1 MARISIMAGKNKRAI
16 AAGTMNLTTFSRPV
30 PLLHRWTQIKNGRP
44 GSIDRH
50 PTRQKLRTP
59 RFFRGM
65 KRNEPCSRDPCCP
78 LAGWNTR
85 NNFRAAPET
94 EDLWLAQ
101 VQIVREN
108 LNFARD
114 RAFSGASTAT
124 LCFPFTVS
132 CLFLFSF
139 FLSFAHPF
147 VSFIRAPSHPSRRL
161 IAWLRAWQLAPC
173 FSNCWRNVRLLSM
186 KLKFWS
192 YWEVVITWL

>member
-30 PLLHRWTQIKNGRP
+30 PLLHRWTLVKNGRP

-78 LAGWNTR
+78 LPGWNTR

-124 LCFPFTVS
+124 LCFPFT
-132 CLFLFSF
+132 SF
-139 FLSFAHPF
+139 FSPSFCHSRIPSFPLSVLPR
-147 VSFIRAPSHPSRRL
+147 IPR
-161 IAWLRAWQLAPC
+161 IAWLLGLERDNW
-173 FSNCWRNVRLLSM
+173 LLVF
-186 KLKFWS
+186 LIVGETYGYFRWN
-192 YWEVVITWL
+192 